1 MMSRLVFKTLIAGAL
16 LALGFVPGVA
26 LASDSGSGT
35 SALVL
40 KSGELHSGPGTNYP
54 GTAIDVTQ
62 GQAVIVSRCSLR
74 WCQLSNSDGWLSID
88 NLSFAQ
94 TAKGPF
100 EGPKFATEQ
109 GGDGEVCFF
118 DGTNFSGASFCL
130 PAGATARD
138 LALLGWD
145 NRISSV
151 SVGEGVSVR
160 LCRDRNFTSYCSTV
174 NQDTPKLERFLGN
187 AVSSYLVR

>member
-1 MMSRLVFKTLIAGAL
+1 MTSRLVFRTLIAGAF
-16 LALGFVPGVA
+16 LALSWIPA
-26 LASDSGSGT
+26 ISIASGSGT
-35 SALVL
+35 SAFVL
-40 KSGELHSGPGTNYP
+40 NSMVLYSGPGTNYP
-54 GTAIDVTQ
+54 SAAIDVTQ
-62 GQAVIVSRCSLR
+62 GQSVNISRCTLR
-74 WCQLSNSDGWLSID
+74 WCQLANSNGWLSID
-88 NLSFAQ
+88 DLSFGQ
-94 TAKGPF
+94 SAKGPF

-118 DGTNFSGASFCL
+118 DGANFSGASFCL

-145 NRISSV
+145 NKISSI

-160 LCRDRNFTSYCSTV
+160 LCRDRNFTSYCATV

-187 AVSSYLVR
+187 AVSSYLVL